1 MYSGFIQRR
10 FGHKLVKFNN
20 QIYHQIME
28 EIKIITPLTTD
39 EVLTNA
45 YGSYNKAVIKIKS
58 SILLKIN
65 EKEREKAKIL
75 IEDWEEN
82 RYLHSDIY
90 DLENAFS
97 KADKIEYLEFNSK
110 EDAAVY
116 LSGQNK
122 FKNLFIVISQ
132 SVEEITMAEV
142 SELLKAVMTKQ
153 QSEDADLL
161 WDAFYKADASFIR
174 MLIQFAE

>member
-1 MYSGFIQRR
+1 
-10 FGHKLVKFNN
+10 
-20 QIYHQIME
+20 ME

-65 EKEREKAKIL
+65 EQEREKAKIL

-97 KADKIEYLEFNSK
+97 KADK
-110 EDAAVY
+110 
-116 LSGQNK
+116 
-122 FKNLFIVISQ
+122 
-132 SVEEITMAEV
+132 SV
-142 SELLKAVMTKQ
+142 TK
-153 QSEDADLL
+153 
-161 WDAFYKADASFIR
+161 
-174 MLIQFAE
+174 

>member
-1 MYSGFIQRR
+1 M
-10 FGHKLVKFNN
+10 
-20 QIYHQIME
+20 
-28 EIKIITPLTTD
+28 
-39 EVLTNA
+39 
-45 YGSYNKAVIKIKS
+45 
-58 SILLKIN
+58 KIN
-65 EKEREKAKIL
+65 EQEREKAKIL

-122 FKNLFIVISQ
+122 IKNLFIVISQ

-142 SELLKAVMTKQ
+142 SELLKAVITKQ

>member
-1 MYSGFIQRR
+1 
-10 FGHKLVKFNN
+10 
-20 QIYHQIME
+20 ME

-65 EKEREKAKIL
+65 EQEREKAKIM

-122 FKNLFIVISQ
+122 IKNLFIVISQ

-142 SELLKAVMTKQ
+142 SELLNAVITKQ
-153 QSEDADLL
+153 QSEATDLL